1 MSNWEATNQLRFV
14 ERSIKG
20 KWIGDYYGEPMYE
33 SRVVRILQQ
42 KWLGEAEDSKG
53 FLYEIEEWRD
63 VPVVE
68 EE

>member
-1 MSNWEATNQLRFV
+1 MSNWIATNELRFV
-14 ERSIKG
+14 ERG
-20 KWIGDYYGEPMYE
+20 RYE
-33 SRVVRILQQ
+33 DAETILQQ

-68 EE
+68 EEE

>member
-1 MSNWEATNQLRFV
+1 MSNWTATNELRFV

-42 KWLGEAEDSKG
+42 KWKHNEASYYG
-53 FLYEIEEWRD
+53 GRIVSEEWRD